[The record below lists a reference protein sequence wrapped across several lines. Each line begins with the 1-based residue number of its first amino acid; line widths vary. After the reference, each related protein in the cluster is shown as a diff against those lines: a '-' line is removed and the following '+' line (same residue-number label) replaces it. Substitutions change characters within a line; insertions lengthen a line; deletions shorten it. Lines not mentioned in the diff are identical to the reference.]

1 MLPSVITMSGAHVSD
16 YLFVAMFIAFGIVGI
31 AVTLGIAW
39 LVRPRF
45 KPTPDKVMSYECSVP
60 PKGSAWVQFRIIY
73 YLFALLF
80 VVFDVEV
87 LFLFPWGAALKWL
100 KAQGLGMLA
109 FVDMFI
115 FLVILTFGWL
125 YAWRKGILR
134 WT

>member
-1 MLPSVITMSGAHVSD
+1 
-16 YLFVAMFIAFGIVGI
+16 
-31 AVTLGIAW
+31 
-39 LVRPRF
+39 
-45 KPTPDKVMSYECSVP
+45 
-60 PKGSAWVQFRIIY
+60 
-73 YLFALLF
+73 
-80 VVFDVEV
+80 VEV

-100 KAQGLGMLA
+100 KAQGLSMLA